1 MNRAKSAAA
10 AISYALGK
18 NRLSE
23 ETKQWLREQG
33 CREQD
38 TYHINDRAVVTSGIN
53 VDPTYAKNQMKV
65 IRLHANG
72 DTVKN
77 QAIRIIQSFSSDD
90 LDITNPNDWQ
100 KCNDIGFEFA
110 RRAFGGKNM
119 IGITSDDD
127 GYYPPYQIAIYTHVD
142 GKGHKLHNHII
153 INKTSLDDYKQW
165 NVENLNDEW
174 LSFRDINDEVCRE
187 FGLEIPQER
196 SKKVKKTISERE
208 LELKGQYVWKND
220 LRSRIDGAL
229 DEIQKNDI
237 SLEDALKSREVD
249 LRRRGQNGISFAF
262 IDNEGKKRISR
273 GQRLG
278 TKYERKTI
286 DDYEQE
292 IQQQRQ
298 QQQADEPRNEPDSRG
313 IHAIARRQAID
324 AVQKHQ
330 RHVERCIGTS
340 RGRIERFGA
349 RKQAIIALV
358 RSLQQAVDRSIALM
372 KRLRADFE
380 RRKAEMKRF
389 QDKIKKLDSIKSYQ
403 DLERQMRLVAQ
414 VAEQSKKTA
423 APKAIVAVTLR
434 DELPENSSN
443 PLIAATADM
452 TRYMVMVDQ
461 GVWSDGQF
469 EFSEREKRALV
480 KATPEQLKKINGI
493 AKLQAKRL
501 SGIVDDAVERQK
513 KNAERLRAKNQGKR
527 FRR

>member
-1 MNRAKSAAA
+1 MATIKMNRAKSAAA
-10 AISYALGK
+10 AISYALGA
-18 NRLSE
+18 NRMKQ
-23 ETKQWLREQG
+23 ETKDWLIEHG
-33 CREQD
+33 CPPD
-38 TYHINDRAVVTSGIN
+38 ALKGNDRAVVRSGIN
-53 VDPTYAKNQMKV
+53 ISPIYANAEMKAV
-65 IRLHANG
+65 RQHANG

-77 QAIRIIQSFSSDD
+77 QAVRIIQSFSADD
-90 LDITNPNDWQ
+90 LDITTPENWQ
-100 KCNDIGFEFA
+100 KCNDIGYEFA
-110 RRAFGGKNM
+110 RRSFGGV
-119 IGITSDDD
+119 DDESKES
-127 GYYPPYQIAIYTHVD
+127 YYPPYQIAVYTHVD

-153 INKTSLDDYKQW
+153 VNKT
-165 NVENLNDEW
+165 NLNDGKQWTVDNLDQEW
-174 LSFRDINDEVCRE
+174 RSFREINDAVCRE
-187 FGLEIPQER
+187 YGLKITQER

-220 LRSRIDGAL
+220 LRTRIDEAL
-229 DEIQKNDI
+229 AEIKKKNI
-237 SLEDALKSREVD
+237 NLEDALKARGVD
-249 LRRRGQNGISFAF
+249 VRRRGQNGISYAF
-262 IDNEGKKRISR
+262 IDEEGKKRISR
-273 GQRLG
+273 GKRLG
-278 TKYERKTI
+278 TNYERESV
-286 DDYEQE
+286 DGYEQE
-292 IQQQRQ
+292 IKQQREQ
-298 QQQADEPRNEPDSRG
+298 QERAREVTRSVRLD
-313 IHAIARRQAID
+313 ARRQAID

-403 DLERQMRLVAQ
+403 DLERQMRLVAK

-452 TRYMVMVDQ
+452 TQYLVMIDQ
-461 GVWSDGQF
+461 GVWSGRQF
-469 EFSEREKRALV
+469 EFSGREKEALE

-493 AKLQAKRL
+493 AKRQAKRL
-501 SGIVDDAVERQK
+501 SGIVDEAVERQE
-513 KNAERLRAKNQGKR
+513 KNAERLRAVRNRGKR
-527 FRR
+527 YRR

>member
-18 NRLSE
+18 NRL
-23 ETKQWLREQG
+23 K
-33 CREQD
+33 QD
-38 TYHINDRAVVTSGIN
+38 TKDWLIEHGCPSESLKNNDRAVVRSGIN
-53 VDPTYAKNQMKV
+53 VSPTHAKVQMKV
-65 IRLHANG
+65 VRNHANG

-77 QAIRIIQSFSSDD
+77 QAIRIIQSFSPDD
-90 LDITNPNDWQ
+90 LDITKPENWQ
-100 KCNDIGFEFA
+100 KCNDIGYEFA
-110 RRAFGGKNM
+110 RRAFGGSKF
-119 IGITSDDD
+119 DDTD
-127 GYYPPYQIAIYTHVD
+127 YPPYQIAIYTHVD

-153 INKTSLDDYKQW
+153 INKTNLDDNKQW
-165 NVENLNDEW
+165 HVENLNDEW

-187 FGLEIPQER
+187 FGLKIPQER
-196 SKKVKKTISERE
+196 SKQVKKTISERE

-220 LRSRIDGAL
+220 LRSRIDQAL
-229 DEIQKNDI
+229 DEIQKNNI
-237 SLEDALKSREVD
+237 SLEEALKSREVD

-262 IDNEGKKRISR
+262 VDDEGKKRISR

-286 DDYEQE
+286 DDYEQG

-313 IHAIARRQAID
+313 IHAIARRQAIT
-324 AVQKHQ
+324 AVRTHQ
-330 RHVERCIGTS
+330 QQLEQSIEAS
-340 RGRIERFGA
+340 RGRIERAGA
-349 RKQAIIALV
+349 RKQSLTTLV
-358 RSLQQAVDRSIALM
+358 RSLQQAIDRSVALIM
-372 KRLRADFE
+372 RLRADFE
-380 RRKAEMKRF
+380 RRKSEMKRF
-389 QDKIKKLDSIKSYQ
+389 RAKIRELDSIKSYQ
-403 DLERQMRLVAQ
+403 DLERQMRLATKN
-414 VAEQSKKTA
+414 ADQSKKTA
-423 APKAIVAVTLR
+423 PEAIVAVTLR
-434 DELPENSSN
+434 DRLSANSSN

-461 GVWSDGQF
+461 GVWLDGQF

-493 AKLQAKRL
+493 AKREAKRL